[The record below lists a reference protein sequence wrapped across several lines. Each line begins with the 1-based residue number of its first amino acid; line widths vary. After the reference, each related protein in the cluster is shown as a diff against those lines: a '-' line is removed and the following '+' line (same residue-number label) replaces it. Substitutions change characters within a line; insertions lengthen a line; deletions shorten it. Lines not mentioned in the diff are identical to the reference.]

1 MAKKPTPAPAPTTR
15 PRLTGNAPPAVQ
27 RRRRDPGAL
36 RDESRGIPDNDF
48 TITGSKIPG
57 SVALNKPSWQKGSLI
72 FRPVPSF
79 NPDVYNATGKLEHD
93 VYRLSP
99 EPRNFSDFTRK
110 YPGVDYLGDGDDA
123 VSFLLYDYS
132 ADEAE
137 YDPASNPYIL
147 LYEAV
152 RRAVYRDKTHMQWLP
167 LIDRKANDRPPLK
180 PHCTYYFFQGIVY
193 RRGEKNF
200 FGKDK
205 VPLGLGAKD
214 ATQIIRL
221 KNSAGAAVYEAL
233 DLRNENWDGPET
245 DYPNSMLHGDPV
257 SLDQGRFITV
267 YNAQAGGMNATVS
280 QELAGLDGSFDL
292 NKEGKN
298 KSRGDDEQG
307 YSIQIDK
314 FFTLNGT
321 VTKMP
326 ASYTGLPHSKELID
340 RIMKRTVWLDDVIR
354 VPSNEEQCLW
364 IAKAM
369 KGYRDVLE
377 FAWVDFPEYMTAD
390 VQKVL
395 SASKQASVPGGVPQA
410 GSETTGL
417 LGDLDLG
424 LDFGAAGFSSSEVVD
439 VTDVDTG
446 YAEEYEQAEETEEV
460 ADEEVSYEEG
470 EYEADAEE
478 AGDEAGE
485 YEDAEEEVGEEAG
498 EEEEGE
504 YEEESAEEGEYEDAE
519 EGEYEEAAED
529 DAADEYEDPDDAVVE
544 SLEEAVEEEID
555 EDADAAAALEGLNA
569 ARKRSAGRPAVPAE
583 PPKAAKPAPAK
594 PAATK
599 PVATKPVATK
609 PAAAKPGAPKPGV
622 PGKPAGRKPQAK

>member
-1 MAKKPTPAPAPTTR
+1 MAKKPTPAPAPTPR
-15 PRLTGNAPPAVQ
+15 PRLTGNAPPVVQ
-27 RRRRDPGAL
+27 RRRRDPGTL

-57 SVALNKPSWQKGSLI
+57 QVALNKPSWQKGSLI

-79 NPDVYNATGKLEHD
+79 NPDVYNETGKLEHD
-93 VYRLSP
+93 AYRLGP
-99 EPRNFSDFTRK
+99 EPRNFTDFTRK

-132 ADEAE
+132 SDEAE
-137 YDPASNPYIL
+137 YDPSTNPYIL

-200 FGKDK
+200 FGQDK

-221 KNSAGAAVYEAL
+221 KNSAGSALYEAF

-245 DYPNSMLHGDPV
+245 DYPNSMLHGDPI

-267 YNAQAGGMNATVS
+267 YNAQAGGMNATVN

-292 NKEGKN
+292 NKESKS
-298 KSRGDDEQG
+298 KSRGDEEQG
-307 YSIQIDK
+307 YSVQIDK

-340 RIMKRTVWLDDVIR
+340 RIMKRTVWFDDVIR
-354 VPSNEEQCLW
+354 VPSHDEQCLW
-364 IAKAM
+364 ISKAM

-395 SASKQASVPGGVPQA
+395 SASKQVSVPGGVPQGGA
-410 GSETTGL
+410 ETSGL
-417 LGDLDLG
+417 LGDVDLG
-424 LDFGAAGFSSSEVVD
+424 FDFGAAGFSPSEVVD

-446 YAEEYEQAEETEEV
+446 YAEEEYEQVEEEFAEEEV

-470 EYEADAEE
+470 EYEDAEEE

-485 YEDAEEEVGEEAG
+485 YEDAEEEAG
-498 EEEEGE
+498 EEPGEE
-504 YEEESAEEGEYEDAE
+504 EEGEYEDAE

-569 ARKRSAGRPAVPAE
+569 ARKRSAGRPAVAAE
-583 PPKAAKPAPAK
+583 APKATKPAPAKPAPAK

-599 PVATKPVATK
+599 PAATK
-609 PAAAKPGAPKPGV
+609 PAAAKPGAPKPGA
-622 PGKPAGRKPQAK
+622 PGKPAGRKPAAK